1 MRKIAMFTWI
11 FDECREGQIPRQLA
25 AGYLIRNETESD
37 FNEVE
42 ELTRKAFWNVYVPG
56 CVEHYLAHI
65 LRGHEDFVPELHF
78 VAETEDGKV
87 VGNLDAEE
95 FDKQFPPM
103 EKEVTMQ
110 AI

>member
-1 MRKIAMFTWI
+1 MFTWI

-25 AGYLIRNETESD
+25 VGYLIRNETESD

-87 VGNLDAEE
+87 VGNLDAEA